1 MKVFS
6 KSMMGSMVALATIA
20 LFGACLTDENDKPQL
35 IIDPIEPYV
44 VLDTAGVAS
53 IPHLESY
60 SEEEFRQH
68 IVGRCWYCE
77 ATYEINDKGVALAMN
92 IWENMIGMGPTHY
105 YFDADSVTMFY
116 YDDAHANINLGRR
129 TKKYAY
135 SYRAADNGVYINGY
149 RQWQIALPAK
159 GDNAYLSA
167 VDFIGTRSDHSLSYG
182 WSAYRALSAREVHA
196 LCRDYGLTAKP

>member
-92 IWENMIGMGPTHY
+92 IWKDMIGMGPTHY

-129 TKKYAY
+129 TKNMPTAIVQPTMA
-135 SYRAADNGVYINGY
+135 STSMAIGNGRLFL
-149 RQWQIALPAK
+149 RQR
-159 GDNAYLSA
+159 
-167 VDFIGTRSDHSLSYG
+167 GTTRI
-182 WSAYRALSAREVHA
+182 
-196 LCRDYGLTAKP
+196 